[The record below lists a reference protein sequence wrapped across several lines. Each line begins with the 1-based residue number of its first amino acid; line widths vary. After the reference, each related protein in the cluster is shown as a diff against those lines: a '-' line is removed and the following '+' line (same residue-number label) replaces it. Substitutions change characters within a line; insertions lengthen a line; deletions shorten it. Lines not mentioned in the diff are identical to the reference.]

1 MKKIAVLLLAL
12 LLFLVGCGKEEAV
25 QKAEQKTESNP
36 KIVATTVAITEIMD
50 KLDLPLVGIP
60 TSSKKLPERYADVK
74 ETGSPMGPDLEII
87 RMLKPD
93 MVLSTKTLEADLK
106 VGFEGA
112 NLNADFLDF
121 TSIDSMQAE
130 IKKLGTEFDRTEEAS
145 KLNNDLTSEIDKV
158 KANVAKKKKP
168 TVLIL
173 MGVPGSYLVV
183 TENAYIGDL
192 VKLAGGE
199 NVITNQKVEY
209 LASNTEYLQ
218 SANPD
223 IILRAAHG
231 MPAEVVKMFDEEF
244 KTNDIWKHFDAVKNN
259 RVYDLDENLFG
270 MTASLNAPEA
280 LREMEKMLY
289 DN

>member
-1 MKKIAVLLLAL
+1 MRKMAVISLVL
-12 LLFLVGCGKEEAV
+12 LLFLVGCGKEEAA
-25 QKAEQKTESNP
+25 QKPEQKTEKEP

-60 TSSKKLPERYADVK
+60 SSSKKLPKRYADVK

-106 VGFEGA
+106 SGFEGA
-112 NLNADFLDF
+112 NLEADFLDF
-121 TSIDSMQAE
+121 TSIASMQTE
-130 IKKLGTEFDRTEEAS
+130 IKNLGAKFDCIEEAT
-145 KLNNDLTSEIDKV
+145 KLNKDLTSDIDQV
-158 KANVAKKKKP
+158 KSNVAKKKKP

-183 TENAYIGDL
+183 TEHAYIGDL

-199 NVITNQKVEY
+199 NVFKDQKVEY

-280 LREMEKMLY
+280 LKEMEKMLY